1 MNDEHPKT
9 IQQSLS
15 SMRAMIARIDAK
27 IVPKDEPNPASVWK
41 RVWPAEFEIYQEDPK
56 AVPLSPDTHHPLQC
70 PNCGGCEIMLVYL
83 ISDGPFQHPRGKC
96 KWLEHPRPG
105 WYLGELKVAWCPVC
119 KAGQN
124 RLYLERNCGLSGL
137 DLEISLG
144 TFSVKGAFSE
154 KALALQQARRLLGM
168 NRQPNGFVTFVSEE
182 YGVGKTHLLKA
193 LVNGFRHV
201 DVMGRYITLPDLLQE
216 IRDLFGEGDDK
227 AEQLVQN
234 YRKAKVLCLD
244 ELDKASLTGWA
255 MQTIF
260 RLLNSRYEERDQL
273 LTVMA
278 TNTPPENMPAELGY
292 LASRMREG
300 EVVRVGGPDV
310 RVAKSALR
318 QQSAETDKP

>member
-1 MNDEHPKT
+1 MTTDTHAT
-9 IQQSLS
+9 TVADSV
-15 SMRAMIARIDAK
+15 RAMIAKIDAK
-27 IVPKDEPNPASVWK
+27 PAPKDESRPATVWQ
-41 RVWPAEFEIYQEDPK
+41 RVWPAEFEPFMDNSKAIPLDPDK
-56 AVPLSPDTHHPLQC
+56 FFPNMC
-70 PNCGGCEIMLVYL
+70 PNCGGTSIMLIYV
-83 ISDGPFQHPRGKC
+83 ISEGPFQHPVGKC
-96 KWLEHPRPG
+96 KWLEVPRPG

-119 KAGQN
+119 KAGEN
-124 RLYLERNCGLSGL
+124 RVYLERNSGL
-137 DLEISLG
+137 AGMDLYTSLE
-144 TFSVKGAFSE
+144 TFSVKDAFSE
-154 KALALQQARRLLGM
+154 KAPAIERARHLLGM
-168 NRQPNGFVTFVSEE
+168 NRQPAGFVTFTSEE

-244 ELDKASLTGWA
+244 EIDKVSLTGWA

-260 RLLNSRYEERDQL
+260 RLLNSRYEERESL

-278 TNTPPENMPAELGY
+278 TNTLPENMPAELGY

-300 EVVRVGGPDV
+300 DVIAVAGPDV
-310 RVAKSALR
+310 RAAKGAMRERKDL
-318 QQSAETDKP
+318 D